1 MKKTFAEWRE
11 QYVTANEK
19 LGDLFVKN
27 ANRELKDW
35 ESADQMQKLSLET
48 EIGEA
53 KRGMDLCNADMANA
67 DAKKMRR
74 SADLNVSFRE
84 YLQGLREGKGNR
96 EILLNPANPGDTNN
110 IAASGAINLTIQEL
124 IPTLHEG
131 LDLPKG
137 LRIVTGVEGNEVWP
151 VSINDVEMEEVGE
164 IEALSDQVLDF
175 AKITP
180 TPNRI
185 GLTVP
190 VSNAAIDNAAFD
202 LMAFV
207 QQKFTIALRVYLAK
221 KIYSLANWAK
231 NKGPFSGK
239 KASAGTIELGANA
252 YANILKKVAEFSN
265 KGFFEGDVCICMDR
279 VTEAQLKATPKI
291 AGAAAGFV
299 IENGLCAGY
308 PYVVSHFV
316 NTELNSANQ
325 LVATA
330 DRYIE
335 IGYYEWFACQNH
347 NVVRLSSDA
356 TSQAVAKKNITAITL
371 NSFWSLTD
379 LSVYINGANNQ
390 SQAFGLYKIVEPE
403 ATEA

>member
-19 LGDLFVKN
+19 LGDLYVKN

-35 ESADQMQKLSLET
+35 DSADQMQKIQFEN
-48 EIGEA
+48 EINEA
-53 KRGMDLCNADMANA
+53 KRGMDLCNADAANA
-67 DAKKMRR
+67 EVQKNRKK
-74 SADLNVSFRE
+74 ADLNASFRE
-84 YLQGLREGKGNR
+84 FLQDSRAGKGNR
-96 EILLNPANPGDTNN
+96 EILLNPAGGNVTAN
-110 IAASGAINLTIQEL
+110 IAASGAINLTIHEL

-164 IEALSDQVLDF
+164 VDALNDQVLDF

-190 VSNAAIDNAAFD
+190 ISNAAIDNAAFD

-207 QQKFTIALRVYLAK
+207 QQKFTVALRKYLAE
-221 KIYSLANWAK
+221 KIYSLADWDK

-239 KASAGTIELGANA
+239 KASATNITLGANA
-252 YANILKKVAEFSN
+252 YANILNAVAQFSD
-265 KGFFEGDVCICMDR
+265 KGFFEGDVCISMDR
-279 VTEAQLKATPKI
+279 VTEAQLKATPKV

-299 IENGLCAGY
+299 VENGLCAGY
-308 PYVVSHFV
+308 PYTVSHYV
-316 NTELNSANQ
+316 NTELNSADK

-335 IGYYEWFACQNH
+335 IGYWDWFALQQH
-347 NVVRLSSDA
+347 GVVRMSIDA
-356 TSQAVAKKNITAITL
+356 TSQAVAKKNITAVTL
-371 NSFWSLTD
+371 NSFWSMTD
-379 LSVYINGANNQ
+379 LSTHINGANS
-390 SQAFGLYKIVEPE
+390 SQAFGLFKIVEPE